1 MKAKQKLPPEAEQ
14 VLHEVEKKEEKER
27 KEPIADKLIKIAV
40 EKSYRDED
48 SEPKAGGFFHTSDS
62 IAYVDIEID
71 GWRETWPVRSR
82 GFRRWLGRIY
92 YEATGPA

>member
-48 SEPKAGGFFHTSDS
+48 S
-62 IAYVDIEID
+62 
-71 GWRETWPVRSR
+71 
-82 GFRRWLGRIY
+82 
-92 YEATGPA
+92 